1 MSKKLRTDAVDHLF
15 DAILSLQNREECYTF
30 FEDVCTVNEL
40 LSLSQRFEVAKMLR
54 DQKTYL
60 DIAEKTGAST
70 ATISR
75 VNRSLNY
82 GNDGYDMVFSR
93 MQNTE
98 TDKKSHRRTGTFARA
113 CGFFDYFLFFSALD
127 LSEVVVSM
135 RRSMMVFLT

>member
-1 MSKKLRTDAVDHLF
+1 MSKKLRTEAVDFLF
-15 DAILSLQNREECYTF
+15 DAILCLQNREECYTF

-82 GNDGYDMVFSR
+82 GNDGYDMVFARLQKS
-93 MQNTE
+93 E
-98 TDKKSHRRTGTFARA
+98 SDK
-113 CGFFDYFLFFSALD
+113 
-127 LSEVVVSM
+127 
-135 RRSMMVFLT
+135 